1 MVEGVH
7 GAFSLATAQ
16 AFWLG
21 VFGSVVAF
29 AASLAIK
36 EIPLRTSNEQPVP
49 TQTIAQ
55 TAAQRQPRP
64 SAAKPEPVSA
74 STAVGD

>member
-21 VFGSVVAF
+21 VVGSILALVA
-29 AASLAIK
+29 AMAIK
-36 EIPLRTSNEQPVP
+36 EIPLRTTNESPVP
-49 TQTIAQ
+49 APA
-55 TAAQRQPRP
+55 TADAAVP
-64 SAAKPEPVSA
+64 SGKPDPVSA
-74 STAVGD
+74 STATGD